1 MGSFHAIDLEKDGI
15 INKKNFIYSVTAAI
29 NKLFNQSNIKKSNS
43 FDDVNNHLQKSQVSN
58 KKELNNTGSS
68 IIENNNQDANISK
81 IFKDA

>member
-58 KKELNNTGSS
+58 KKVLNNTGSS